1 MPSLGA
7 KVFMSNN
14 ELQTVTIIY
23 YNETSLE
30 LQHEVCELPAND
42 TGRVIIPDDFKVDK
56 SIIAVCQGDI
66 RILNKM
72 GDRIVSVEY
81 VA

>member
-1 MPSLGA
+1 
-7 KVFMSNN
+7 MSNN
-14 ELQTVTIIY
+14 ELQKVTIIY
-23 YNETSLE
+23 YSETSLE

-42 TGRVIIPDDFKVDK
+42 TGRVIIPDEFKVDK

>member
-1 MPSLGA
+1 
-7 KVFMSNN
+7 MSDN

-30 LQHEVCELPAND
+30 LQHEVCDLPANA
-42 TGRVIIPDDFKVDK
+42 TGRVIIPDEFKVDK